1 MIHYIVTYANEADSF
16 FDFDYYQKTH
26 LPMGDEL
33 LGEFGLVKTTVER
46 CLPDSR
52 GNAPAFAC
60 VTRLYFEDRERMTAG
75 FATHGERLRDDIG
88 NYTNVSPVFT
98 LAETL

>member
-1 MIHYIVTYANEADSF
+1 MIHYIITYPNKPGSY
-16 FDFDYYQKTH
+16 FDFDYYRQTH

-33 LGEFGLVKTTVER
+33 LGKFGLVSTTVEKG
-46 CLPDSR
+46 LPDAS
-52 GNAPAFAC
+52 GNMPALTC

-75 FATHGERLRDDIG
+75 FASHGARLRDDIQ
-88 NYTNVSPVFT
+88 NYTNIQPVFT